1 MIAILVHSTLA
12 CVLNRMSPIMLL
24 WISEQ
29 NISTVRLEF
38 FTSLL
43 SKCLLTEYALSM
55 HVNYCRGKFP
65 RQVIEKSYE

>member
-1 MIAILVHSTLA
+1 
-12 CVLNRMSPIMLL
+12 MLL